1 MEVWLQDACKQFV
14 ITWDCHYSQVLRVV
28 SVKKLEFQLRQALR
42 TEHAPVILVL
52 IALFHR

>member
-42 TEHAPVILVL
+42 TEHAPVILLL